1 MWTTALAEASETA
14 GKVTTDGET
23 DGIKYQLRESNIDDY
38 TEAEYNKF
46 GWARVNGVISAAEN
60 KTFSQCLS
68 DKQNGA
74 SPQRTSDG
82 KYIFAVGD
90 KFGVNNVLIVSDGRY
105 VSPSIDRVYRINLD
119 SETEIVN
126 VRQYIYECEENPRF
140 AARVDAQEI
149 YGQELIERY
158 ERRSYKTY
166 SELRSE
172 SRPRNAGSGSGKN
185 KRYYRFE
192 QDGSG
197 DNGEV
202 EQTVK
207 PQLRTKP
214 ETVDSRNYPI
224 MKCSEEL
231 PSSSV

>member
-1 MWTTALAEASETA
+1 VTVEEAN
-14 GKVTTDGET
+14 GR
-23 DGIKYQLRESNIDDY
+23 GIKYQLRESNVDDY
-38 TEAEYNKF
+38 TEAEYNKRA
-46 GWARVNGVISAAEN
+46 WALVNGVLDGSELRTFYDRISDR
-60 KTFSQCLS
+60 K
-68 DKQNGA
+68 NGA
-74 SPQRTSDG
+74 YAPKTADE

-202 EQTVK
+202 EQTIK
-207 PQLRTKP
+207 PQLRTNP
-214 ETVDSRNYPI
+214 ESDAEFFVR
-224 MKCSEEL
+224 
-231 PSSSV
+231 

>member
-1 MWTTALAEASETA
+1 MWTDALAEASETA

-23 DGIKYQLRESNIDDY
+23 DSIKYQLRESNIDDY

-82 KYIFAVGD
+82 KYIFAVGNQQ
-90 KFGVNNVLIVSDGRY
+90 GVNNVLIVSDGNY
-105 VSPSIDRVYRINLD
+105 VSPSIERVYRIELD
-119 SETEIVN
+119 NETDIDVL
-126 VRQYIYECEENPRF
+126 RR
-140 AARVDAQEI
+140 EI
-149 YGQELIERY
+149 YDREKRDWSRARDAITHYFGEELVK
-158 ERRSYKTY
+158 SYGRFDYATY
-166 SELRSE
+166 SEQRASQ
-172 SRPRNAGSGSGKN
+172 RPRNAGSGSGKN

-202 EQTVK
+202 EQTIK
-207 PQLRTKP
+207 PQLRTNP
-214 ETVDSRNYPI
+214 ESDSEFFVR
-224 MKCSEEL
+224 
-231 PSSSV
+231 

>member
-1 MWTTALAEASETA
+1 MTVEEAN
-14 GKVTTDGET
+14 GR
-23 DGIKYQLRESNIDDY
+23 GIKYQLRESNVDDY
-38 TEAEYNKF
+38 TEAEYNKRA
-46 GWARVNGVISAAEN
+46 WALVNGVLDGSELRTFYDRISDR
-60 KTFSQCLS
+60 K
-68 DKQNGA
+68 NGA
-74 SPQRTSDG
+74 YAPKTADE

-207 PQLRTKP
+207 PQLRTNP
-214 ETVDSRNYPI
+214 ETDAEFFVR
-224 MKCSEEL
+224 
-231 PSSSV
+231 

>member
-23 DGIKYQLRESNIDDY
+23 DGIKYQLRESNVDDY

-46 GWARVNGVISAAEN
+46 GWARVNGVLDGSELRTFYERISDR
-60 KTFSQCLS
+60 K
-68 DKQNGA
+68 NGA
-74 SPQRTSDG
+74 YAPKTADG
-82 KYIFAVGD
+82 KYIFAVGE
-90 KFGVNNVLIVSDGRY
+90 KFGVNNTVIVTDGRY
-105 VSPSIDRVYRINLD
+105 ANPSIERVYRINLD
-119 SETEIVN
+119 NETDIEIV
-126 VRQYIYECEENPRF
+126 RDIIYEREQQDGARTRDVIETYFDPEVVKGYGRYDYANYEEQLKKPR
-140 AARVDAQEI
+140 ANRI
-149 YGQELIERY
+149 
-158 ERRSYKTY
+158 
-166 SELRSE
+166 
-172 SRPRNAGSGSGKN
+172 PN
-185 KRYYRFE
+185 KHDYRFE

-207 PQLRTKP
+207 PQLRTNP
-214 ETVDSRNYPI
+214 ETDDSRNYPI